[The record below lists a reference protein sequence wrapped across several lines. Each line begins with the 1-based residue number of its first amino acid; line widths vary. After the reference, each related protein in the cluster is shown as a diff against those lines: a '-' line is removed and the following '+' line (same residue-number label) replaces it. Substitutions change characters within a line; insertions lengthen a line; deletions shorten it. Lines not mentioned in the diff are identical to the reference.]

1 MMVANNTSLEARR
14 CPACGFALTAQR
26 GIKSGFQMLSC
37 RGCKTLYTSKL
48 PDAETAED
56 YDSYYS
62 DENLSVPDFINRRLD
77 ELIAGFA
84 SYRQNNR
91 LLDVGFGAGTLLE
104 AARRGGWDAL
114 GVEVSRS
121 AVEHVRGL
129 GFDVFCGTLHEAQY
143 PDGHFDVVT
152 ASEVLEHVPDPQSV
166 LNEISRVLR
175 PGGLLW
181 GTTPHGRGLSAHV
194 LGLKWSVVSPPEHL
208 QLFSRSGMKRMLA
221 EAGFR
226 KVGIATEGVNPY
238 ELLQAL
244 RGRSPQGE
252 TGQQSNARVESAY
265 SLNEALM
272 ASPSRRLL
280 KSALNNLLN
289 LGRIGD
295 SLKIRAEK

>member
-1 MMVANNTSLEARR
+1 MMVSNNTSQETRH
-14 CPACGFALTAQR
+14 CPACDFALTARR
-26 GIKSGFQMLSC
+26 GTKSGFQMLSC
-37 RGCKTLYTSKL
+37 RNCKTLYTSHL
-48 PDAETAED
+48 PDAESGED

-62 DENLSVPDFINRRLD
+62 AENLSVPDFINRRLD
-77 ELIAGFA
+77 ELLAEFA

-129 GFDVFCGTLHEAQY
+129 GFEVFCGTLHEAQY
-143 PDGHFDVVT
+143 PENHFDVVT
-152 ASEVLEHVPDPQSV
+152 ASEVLEHVPDPQLV

-181 GTTPHGRGLSAHV
+181 GTTPHGRGLSAHA

-208 QLFSRSGMKRMLA
+208 QLFSRDGVKKMLRQ
-221 EAGFR
+221 AGFR
-226 KVGIATEGVNPY
+226 KARVVTEGVNPY

-244 RGRSPQGE
+244 RGREPE
-252 TGQQSNARVESAY
+252 AEAGQQSNARVEAAY

-272 ASPSRRLL
+272 ASPLRRLL

-289 LGRIGD
+289 ISRIGD